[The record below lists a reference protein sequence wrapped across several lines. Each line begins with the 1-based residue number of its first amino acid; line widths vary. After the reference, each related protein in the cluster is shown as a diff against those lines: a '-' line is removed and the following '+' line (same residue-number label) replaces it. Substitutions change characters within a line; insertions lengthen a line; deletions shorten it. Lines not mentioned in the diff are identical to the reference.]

1 MCHLGSCKTPLCL
14 LSWLQRQYRRS
25 GSAIWI
31 TLTFSPAPLG
41 PKQFCVEPGR
51 GLRKGSSVIVLQ
63 SAFTAQRRDGLEAC
77 LLGRCPPPLLWQ
89 LADATHCLHPGWTT
103 GARFQHIP
111 WKFCWGPEL
120 DSRTY
125 MERTNF
131 FKRSSDLTLACV
143 KHACAHNN
151 INNMLKE
158 KPK

>member
-1 MCHLGSCKTPLCL
+1 MCHLDSCKTPLCL

-51 GLRKGSSVIVLQ
+51 VLCKGSTVIVLQ

-89 LADATHCLHPGWTT
+89 LADATHCLHLAGPQEPDFSTSPGSS
-103 GARFQHIP
+103 AEDLSLIP
-111 WKFCWGPEL
+111 EPTWKEPTSSSGPL
-120 DSRTY
+120 ISHWH
-125 MERTNF
+125 
-131 FKRSSDLTLACV
+131 V
-143 KHACAHNN
+143 
-151 INNMLKE
+151 
-158 KPK
+158 